1 MDTDVIPGTGPGE
14 ARSPRNPAH
23 AFLVELGRVMHSQG
37 ASSPDL
43 ERAIRRCARH
53 LGVEGQFLSTPTSLL
68 LGFEEHDGQ
77 RTYLA
82 RVEPAEVDLGK
93 LVDLE
98 KLIDRIAQGDLDA
111 PAARV
116 ELAAIERATRRY
128 RKRTTVFAFA
138 LASASAAR
146 FFDGGY
152 ADIVASAL
160 LAAAIG
166 AMAIFSSSREAL
178 ARVLEPASAALASA
192 LAVGIAA
199 LWPELQ
205 VGLVTVASV
214 IILLPGLTFTVA
226 IEELAQR
233 HLVAGTARLF
243 GAASTFLSL
252 TLGVALGR
260 ILARSW
266 TPAEAQAIEG
276 GSLPGWTLLLA
287 LLFAPIGFGVLF
299 RARPR
304 DLHWVCV
311 AGWLAFSAARFGNH
325 HFGPELGAGFGALSV
340 GLFANFLAI
349 RGRYP
354 AALAQLPGLL
364 LLVPGSLGF
373 RSLTSFMDRE
383 PVVGLESAFGMAM
396 VATGLV
402 GGLLLANAL
411 LPARRRDEL
420 PTPEPSR

>member
-1 MDTDVIPGTGPGE
+1 MNAPAIPDVRREEP
-14 ARSPRNPAH
+14 RSPRNPAH

-53 LGVEGQFLSTPTSLL
+53 LGVQGQFLSTPTSLL

-93 LVDLE
+93 LVELE
-98 KLIDRIAQGDLDA
+98 KLIDRIAQGELDA
-111 PAARV
+111 PSARV
-116 ELAAIERATRRY
+116 ELGALAEAPRRY
-128 RKRTTVFAFA
+128 RKRTTVLAFA

-146 FFDGGY
+146 FFEGGY
-152 ADIVASAL
+152 ADIATSGIL
-160 LAAAIG
+160 GAAIG

-192 LAVGIAA
+192 LAVLIA
-199 LWPELQ
+199 LLRPELQ

-260 ILARSW
+260 ILTRPW
-266 TPAEAQAIEG
+266 TAGEAEAIAPTG
-276 GSLPGWTLLLA
+276 LPTWSLALALLLA
-287 LLFAPIGFGVLF
+287 PLGFGVLF

-304 DLHWVCV
+304 DLPWVAL
-311 AGWLAFSAARFGNH
+311 AGWVAFFAARFGTEQL
-325 HFGPELGAGFGALSV
+325 GPEVGAGFGAFAV
-340 GLFANFLAI
+340 GLYANALAI

-354 AALAQLPGLL
+354 AALAQVPGLL

-373 RSLTSFMDRE
+373 RSLTSFMDRN
-383 PVVGLESAFGMAM
+383 PVVGLEAAFGTAM
-396 VATGLV
+396 VATSLV
-402 GGLLLANAL
+402 GGLLLANAV
-411 LPARRRDEL
+411 LPARRRDA
-420 PTPEPSR
+420 